1 MHWINCLLFLLFDL
15 LIANKTINVS
25 ESFGNC
31 SIFSLSQTV
40 FTTWS
45 EWHEKRTHRSKI
57 DQHGSLIEFDYIRF
71 QFSIF
76 CFCGFRFSVNAF
88 HFSLSSFSCLP
99 KRIHILHEKAQAGV
113 LYVVCVLYIFF
124 SCCHQNQTRAERTEH
139 MLRHCALWQVSFYHR
154 FLSKSK

>member
-113 LYVVCVLYIFF
+113 LYVVCVLYFF
-124 SCCHQNQTRAERTEH
+124 LMLSPKPNQSRAHWTH
-139 MLRHCALWQVSFYHR
+139 VTSLCFVASF
-154 FLSKSK
+154 FLSSFSFKI